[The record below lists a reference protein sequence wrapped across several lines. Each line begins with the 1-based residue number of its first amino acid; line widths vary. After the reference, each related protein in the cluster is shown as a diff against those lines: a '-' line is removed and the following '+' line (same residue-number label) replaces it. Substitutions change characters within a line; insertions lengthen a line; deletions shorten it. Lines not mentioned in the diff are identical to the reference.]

1 MSPHSAKTLCAL
13 AIFAVASQSA
23 SAQSTADLLGRKFI
37 TPSDLANAQNPMAPA
52 AQPQLAPS
60 AQSPLAPLD
69 YPQEPAQA
77 TARQSPAQA
86 APAPAASPA
95 PAARPAA
102 IAQPTPA
109 AAPAP
114 LAARTPEAAQ
124 PPRYVADSSYN
135 MGSMSHHSASGEKLD
150 SKMAA
155 AYAARAPSAAPASA
169 SREGM
174 KASAPSVAILRS
186 LGVEQGKIDMELNRL
201 TPSQLQRW
209 AEEARR

>member
-86 APAPAASPA
+86 APA
-95 PAARPAA
+95 
-102 IAQPTPA
+102 PA